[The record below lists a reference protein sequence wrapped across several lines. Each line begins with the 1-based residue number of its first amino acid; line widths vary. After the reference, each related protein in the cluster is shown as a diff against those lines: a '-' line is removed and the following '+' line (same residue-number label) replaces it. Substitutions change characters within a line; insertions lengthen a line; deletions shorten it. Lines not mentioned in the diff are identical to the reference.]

1 MEFLTSRIFG
11 LTSETI
17 NITSKLVVTMKNSP
31 AGHVDS
37 FEDSIY
43 QFPAIRGIQAGKEYY
58 ITMFPLKV
66 VAKLFSFDDSD
77 LPPKMRAQRILN
89 HARIPVIANYLVS
102 NPKDYVLSS
111 ITASVDS
118 EVQFLPLNQRG
129 VESKIGI
136 LKVPM
141 TAKIVVNDGQHRK
154 AAIEAALKLRPEL
167 GPDTISVVL
176 FMDSGLKRC
185 QQMFADLN
193 KHAVPPT
200 KSLGILYDNRDP
212 FSQLVLSLLDVV
224 PVFNGLTEFEKT
236 TISNRSVKMF
246 TLSSIYQA
254 TEALLGK
261 CPDLETN
268 FNTYMNV
275 ASEYWNE
282 VYQNIP
288 EWQWVVEKRVTT
300 AELRK
305 EYIHAHGIALHALGK
320 AGRAL
325 MEQYPGIWQE
335 KLPQLQKI
343 NWSREN
349 TRVWEGRAMVG
360 GRINKSQANLTL
372 TANIIKLFLGL
383 QLTPDELTA
392 EKNLN
397 KGDRGT
403 SA

>member
-1 MEFLTSRIFG
+1 
-11 LTSETI
+11 
-17 NITSKLVVTMKNSP
+17 MKASP

-37 FEDSIY
+37 FEDSTFH
-43 QFPAIRGIQAGKEYY
+43 FPAIRGIQAGKEYY
-58 ITMFPLKV
+58 IAMLNLKA
-66 VAKLFSFDDSD
+66 VAQLFSFDDSD
-77 LPPKMRAQRILN
+77 LPPKMRAQRTLN

-118 EVQFLPLNQRG
+118 AVQFVPLGPKGN
-129 VESKIGI
+129 ESKIGKLI
-136 LKVPM
+136 VPM
-141 TAKIVVNDGQHRK
+141 TAKIVINDGQHRK
-154 AAIEAALKLRPEL
+154 AAIEAALKARPEL
-167 GPDTISVVL
+167 GLDTISVVL
-176 FMDSGLKRC
+176 FMDSGLKRS

-224 PVFNGLTEFEKT
+224 PIFSGLTEFEKT

-261 CPDLETN
+261 DPDLQNN
-268 FNTYMNV
+268 FGSSMKV
-275 ASEYWNE
+275 ASDYWNE
-282 VYQNIP
+282 VYQNVP

-305 EYIHAHGIALHALGK
+305 EYVHAHGIALHALGK
-320 AGRAL
+320 AGHAL
-325 MEQYPGIWQE
+325 MEQYPDVWRE

-349 TRVWEGRAMVG
+349 TKVWEGRAMVG

-372 TANIIKLFLGL
+372 TASVIKLFLGL
-383 QLTPDELTA
+383 QLNPDELIA
-392 EKNLN
+392 ERNLN
-397 KGDRGT
+397 KGDWGT
-403 SA
+403 NA